1 MSVVLAAEARD
12 RLILVADKFRIE
24 KSPFGSLATIALPVF
39 TLVAVVAELLTLPAV
54 AMVASFVSTIPALA
68 LMSAL
73 TMAPSTIF
81 ALVIELSATEVA

>member
-1 MSVVLAAEARD
+1 M
-12 RLILVADKFRIE
+12 
-24 KSPFGSLATIALPVF
+24 ALPVF
-39 TLVAVVAELLTLPAV
+39 ADVAVVAELFTFPAV
-54 AMVASFVSTIPALA
+54 EMVASLVSTIPALA